1 MNRIRMAASSI
12 SVAALVAASVL
23 VPSSSG
29 AGAATSKGTI
39 NVGIICACTGPLGAN
54 YAVGPPAY
62 EAWAKSVNAAGGI
75 NGRKVNVI
83 SKDDQGNIGVSLAE
97 AKSLISQHVV
107 ALVDDTND
115 DTAWGSLAQSAHV
128 PVIGGGAVSALPLT
142 NADFFSAETTED
154 VFALAQVESAKKVGA
169 TKIGDL
175 YCAEA
180 PACSQ
185 IVPILQNTA
194 KALGLTVAY
203 TKEISASQP
212 SYAAE
217 CLASKDAGVDFLGI
231 GESAGA
237 VQTAATDCVQQG
249 FTPWYSIGDGGV
261 SDSNLTTPGLGTK
274 SIGYETDIPY
284 FLTTTPGMKLYLKAI
299 KKYAPQ
305 ILKSPNYGEEAVA
318 MYVSGLLFGKAVL
331 VGNAGKKGFVTTSEI
346 YKGLYSIHHD
356 TLGGMAPPL
365 TFTAGKPSPVD
376 CWYWI
381 GIHNH
386 KFTTPYGTAPF
397 CKSPPPGTL

>member
-1 MNRIRMAASSI
+1 MAASSI
-12 SVAALVAASVL
+12 AVAVLVVGMALVA
-23 VPSSSG
+23 PGGG
-29 AGAATSKGTI
+29 AGAATSKGTVD
-39 NVGIICACTGPLGAN
+39 VGIICACTGPLGAN
-54 YAVGPPAY
+54 YTVGPPAY
-62 EAWAKSVNAAGGI
+62 EAWAKSVNAAGGV
-75 NGRKVNVI
+75 NGYKVNVI
-83 SKDDQGNIGVSLAE
+83 MKDDQGNIGTSLAE
-97 AKSLISQHVV
+97 AKTLISQHVV
-107 ALVDDTND
+107 AIVDDTND
-115 DTAWGSLAQSAHV
+115 DTAWASLVQEAKI

-154 VFALAQVESAKKVGA
+154 VFALAQVVSAKKVGA

-203 TKEISASQP
+203 VKEISASQP

-217 CLASKDAGVDFLGI
+217 CLAAKDAGVDFLGI

-237 VQTAATDCVQQG
+237 VETAMTDCVQQG
-249 FTPWYSIGDGGV
+249 FTPWVSIGDGGV
-261 SDSNLTTPGLGTK
+261 SNTNLTTPGEGTK
-274 SIGYETDIPY
+274 SIGYETDVPY
-284 FLTTTPGMKLYLKAI
+284 FLTKTPGMKIYLKAI

-305 ILKSPNYGEEAVA
+305 ILKSQNYGEEAVA
-318 MYVSGLLFGKAVL
+318 MYVSGLLFGKAL
-331 VGNAGKKGFVTTSEI
+331 AVGTQGKSGPVTTSEI

-386 KFTTPYGTAPF
+386 KFTMPYGTAPF

>member
-1 MNRIRMAASSI
+1 MNRIRMTVSGI
-12 SVAALVAASVL
+12 SVAALVVASAL
-23 VPSSSG
+23 VAPSIG
-29 AGAATSKGTI
+29 AGAASSKGTV

-54 YAVGPPAY
+54 YTVGPPAY
-62 EAWAKSVNAAGGI
+62 LAWAKSVNAAGGI
-75 NGRKVNVI
+75 NGYKVNVI

-115 DTAWGSLAQSAHV
+115 DTAWASLAQSANV

-142 NADFFSAETTED
+142 NSDFFSAETTED

-180 PACSQ
+180 PACAQ

-231 GESAGA
+231 GESSGA

-284 FLTTTPGMKLYLKAI
+284 FLTTRPGMKLYLKAI
-299 KKYAPQ
+299 KKFAPQ

-318 MYVSGLLFGKAVL
+318 MYVSGLLLGKAVQ
-331 VGNAGKKGFVTTSEI
+331 VGTAGKKGPVTTSEVL
-346 YKGLYSIHHD
+346 KGLYSIHHD

>member
-1 MNRIRMAASSI
+1 MNRIRMAASTI
-12 SVAALVAASVL
+12 SAAALVAASALAVS
-23 VPSSSG
+23 PSS

-62 EAWAKSVNAAGGI
+62 QAWAKSVNAAGGI
-75 NGRKVNVI
+75 NGHKVNVI

-97 AKSLISQHVV
+97 AKSLINQHVV

-142 NADFFSAETTED
+142 NSDFFSAETTED

-169 TKIGDL
+169 SKIGDL

-249 FTPWYSIGDGGV
+249 FMPWYSIGDGGV
-261 SDSNLTTPGLGTK
+261 SDANLTTPGLGTK
-274 SIGYETDIPY
+274 AIGYETDIPY
-284 FLTTTPGMKLYLKAI
+284 FLTATPGMKLYLKAV

-318 MYVSGLLFGKAVL
+318 MYVSGLLLGKAVQ
-331 VGNAGKKGFVTTSEI
+331 VGNAGKKGPVTTSEI
-346 YKGLYSIHHD
+346 YTGLYSIHHN